1 MQRVIEPSLRLNR
14 HLLLLLHAL
23 ISSNDRVSQLL
34 EAVLFSSRAR
44 QSRHYINLLPA
55 ITAQLAQ
62 VLLIDQIDSIDT
74 RLGHL
79 AETKLL
85 RIICQLLRYRVQL
98 PVDLGQ
104 NRTDVRSLHALRGE
118 VCTGLWRGMPLGTTS
133 LNTSQLVL
141 GPALIATCHR
151 W

>member
-34 EAVLFSSRAR
+34 EVVLFSSRAR
-44 QSRHYINLLPA
+44 QSRHYINLSSA

-62 VLLIDQIDSIDT
+62 VLLIDQIDPIDA

-79 AETKLL
+79 AETKLR

-98 PVDLGQ
+98 PIDLGQ
-104 NRTDVRSLHALRGE
+104 NRADVRGLHALRGQ
-118 VCTGLWRGMPLGTTS
+118 VYADVWRSMPLGTTS